1 MKVPREIVIVGA
13 GLGGLRAAESLRQQ
27 GFDGR
32 LTLLGAESEPPYD
45 RPPLSKELLVGSRS
59 PETIFLRSR
68 EALDALA
75 LDLRLGT
82 TASGLDLARRHVQIG
97 EEAVRYDA
105 LILASGAAPRRL
117 AELDGSGEALSLRTL
132 SDAAALRARLV
143 DARRLVIVGAG
154 FIGSEVAS
162 SARQLGLEVT
172 VVELATT
179 PLAHAFGE
187 RVGAA
192 LMRLH
197 LQAGTTLRLG
207 VSVTR
212 LDAGGVEL
220 SDGSRLEADVVLVA
234 VGAEPSL
241 GWLAGSGLELGN
253 GVVCDS
259 SLNAGAEGVYA
270 VGDLANWPNPLFG
283 RRMRVEHWTN
293 ASEQAQHVA
302 SNLLGGS
309 AEPFLGTNYVWSDQ
323 YGVRI
328 QFVGSAAA
336 EELLIV
342 EGSLEELRFLAW
354 YRQGDRLVGALGV
367 GSARGVMRSRA
378 LIAAATSWQVALAS
392 LERDA

>member
-27 GFDGR
+27 GFEGR

-45 RPPLSKELLVGSRS
+45 RPPLSKELLLGSRP

-82 TASGLDLARRHVQIG
+82 TASGLDLAGRRVQIG
-97 EEAVRYDA
+97 ETAVGYDA
-105 LILASGAAPRRL
+105 LILATGAAPRRL
-117 AELDGSGEALSLRTL
+117 AELDGSGEALTLRTL
-132 SDAAALRARLV
+132 TDAAVLRDRLSNARE
-143 DARRLVIVGAG
+143 LVIVGAG

-162 SARQLGLEVT
+162 SARELGLEVT

-187 RVGAA
+187 RVGSA

-197 LQAGTTLRLG
+197 LRAGTRLRLG
-207 VSVTR
+207 VSATT
-212 LDAGGVEL
+212 LHDGAVEL
-220 SDGSRLEADVVLVA
+220 SDGSRLDADVVLVA
-234 VGAEPSL
+234 VGAEPSV

-259 SLNAGAEGVYA
+259 ALSTGAEGVYA
-270 VGDLANWPNPLFG
+270 VGDLANWPNLLFG

-293 ASEQAQHVA
+293 ASEQAQHAA
-302 SNLLGGS
+302 SNLLRGS

-323 YGVRI
+323 YGVRV

-336 EELLIV
+336 EQLLV
-342 EGSLEELRFLAW
+342 VDGSLEELRFLAW

-367 GSARGVMRSRA
+367 GTARGVMRSRA
-378 LIAAATSWQVALAS
+378 LIAAATSWQEALAS